1 MAVPR
6 EIESV
11 SLMVLEKAHRLV
23 IMWEIQTVTETEK
36 RMA

>member
-1 MAVPR
+1 MAMPR

-11 SLMVLEKAHRLV
+11 SLMVFEMAHRLV
-23 IMWEIQTVTETEK
+23 IMWEIQTGTEMEM